1 MPFRSNKV
9 IMFLILSTAVFAI
22 ASFAIMLVL
31 SNRPKPEE
39 NSGTEGVTAE
49 ATAMPVILEK
59 LVGGTTVKLQVV
71 PEEMML
77 LVSESTG
84 GAVPPVV
91 EPLAPTSGEE
101 VPAVQAQAPTPTLE
115 VIAPL
120 PTEVPVVVPTLPPPT
135 AVNPIITVAYVVQGG
150 DTLASI
156 AYNQGSTVSLM
167 ASYGID
173 SEDMNA
179 GTTINLPIANPA
191 YCPGRR
197 TYIVKEGD
205 TVYSIGVR
213 MNVTKETIRQVN
225 NLNESYAIQFNQVL
239 CIP

>member
-39 NSGTEGVTAE
+39 NSGSTGVVAE
-49 ATAMPVILEK
+49 ATTMPLVLER

-71 PEEMML
+71 QEELVL
-77 LVSESTG
+77 LVSESAG
-84 GAVPPVV
+84 VVAPPVV
-91 EPLAPTSGEE
+91 EPLDPTLGGE
-101 VPAVQAQAPTPTLE
+101 VPAVQVQVPTPTLE
-115 VIAPL
+115 VVAPL
-120 PTEVPVVVPTLPPPT
+120 PTEVPVIVPTLPPAT
-135 AVNPIITVAYVVQGG
+135 AVNPIITIPYVVQVG

-225 NLNESYAIQFNQVL
+225 NLNEAYAIQFNQVL